1 MVKNLFLAAI
11 GGLCACISAAPSAAD
26 TAPKNPKTAVAA
38 PVAGEAGVR
47 AYADP
52 ETGAVTARPASPQ
65 QDRALA
71 FPPIDMSKIKEIRNA
86 DGSTTWLHENVQEA
100 IVATRGSD
108 GRIALTCAE
117 HGVVDDHVKTA
128 AQEVAND
135 R

>member
-11 GGLCACISAAPSAAD
+11 GGLCACLSAAPSAAD
-26 TAPKNPKTAVAA
+26 TAPKNPKTA
-38 PVAGEAGVR
+38 VAGEAGVR

-52 ETGAVTARPASPQ
+52 ETGAVTARSASPQ
-65 QDRALA
+65 QDSALA
-71 FPPIDMSKIKEIRNA
+71 FPPIDMSKIKEVRNA

-108 GRIALTCAE
+108 GKIALTCAE

>member
-1 MVKNLFLAAI
+1 MVKNLFVAAI
-11 GGLCACISAAPSAAD
+11 GGLSACFSAAPSAAE
-26 TAPKNPKTAVAA
+26 TAPTHPRTAVAS
-38 PVAGEAGVR
+38 PVAGEAGIR

-71 FPPIDMSKIKEIRNA
+71 FPPIDMNKIKEIRNA

-108 GRIALTCAE
+108 GKVALTCAE
-117 HGVVDDHVKTA
+117 HGVVDAHVKAA
-128 AQEVAND
+128 AQEVANE